1 MKLIRFFK
9 SKTFWLNFI
18 LAVIAVSL
26 IFFGL
31 KTWLDSYTRH
41 GENIAVPDLI
51 RLSYEEATSQLT
63 ALGLEAEILDTAE
76 FNPKMPRG
84 SIVDQ
89 YPPAAALV
97 KTGREIKLT
106 VNPMKPRKIEL
117 PDLVEKTKR
126 RAIYDLESKGFVV
139 GDLEYVPYIGK
150 DVVVDVKIKGISVNP
165 KQRFDKGTVVTLVLG
180 RGLGDTRIA
189 MPYLKWMQLGEAKNR
204 LMEMGLNIGSIT
216 YDPEVVDSTAALI
229 YQQYPQPSLTPNINA
244 GISVDL
250 WLTED
255 YTKIPNDSLAYQ
267 TNAIPDSTLQQSDAD
282 PEF

>member
-1 MKLIRFFK
+1 MAQ
-9 SKTFWLNFI
+9 LNPC
-18 LAVIAVSL
+18 LNCVQPHL
-26 IFFGL
+26 FGL

-41 GENIAVPDLI
+41 GENIAVPALI
-51 RLSYEEATSQLT
+51 RLSYEEASSKLE

-84 SIVDQ
+84 AVVDQ
-89 YPPAAALV
+89 YPPADALV

-106 VNPMKPRKIEL
+106 INPMKPRKIEL

-139 GDLEYVPYIGK
+139 GELEYVPYIGK
-150 DVVVDVKIKGISVNP
+150 DVVVDVKVKGLSVNP
-165 KQRFDKGTVVTLVLG
+165 KERFDKGTVVSLVLG

-189 MPYLKWMQLGEAKNR
+189 MPYLKWMSLREAR
-204 LMEMGLNIGSIT
+204 IRMMESGLNMGSIVF
-216 YDPEVVDSTAALI
+216 DPEVSDSNAAKV
-229 YQQYPQPSLTPNINA
+229 YQQYPQPSREPSTHT

-267 TNAIPDSTLQQSDAD
+267 TNAISDSTLEQSDAD
-282 PEF
+282 PQF